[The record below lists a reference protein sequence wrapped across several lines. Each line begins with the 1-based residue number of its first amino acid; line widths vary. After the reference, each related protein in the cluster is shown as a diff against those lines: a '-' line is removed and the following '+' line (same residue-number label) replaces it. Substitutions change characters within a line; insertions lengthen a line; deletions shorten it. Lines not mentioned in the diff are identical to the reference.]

1 MHFDRVEWV
10 RVPAPTT
17 AKRSRRPADDEGY
30 DPSKSIHFME
40 INEKSWISMISQG
53 FLGSLG
59 NISSTTPSYAQA
71 SCATFE
77 VPAQARGRRGA
88 RLPAHAGGRCA
99 VHGSVVLGDS
109 AADRTV
115 RRFFPPQH
123 PEAKS
128 KPSMRHGCSEVEVSI
143 WIVLSVCP
151 FLFGYHGSWRCF

>member
-1 MHFDRVEWV
+1 MCPCKAGFLGMHFDRVEWV

-40 INEKSWISMISQG
+40 INEKSWISMISQLEG

-77 VPAQARGRRGA
+77 VPAQARGRRG
-88 RLPAHAGGRCA
+88 HAYPPTPEDDVPYMAPSSWEIQQHIARCA
-99 VHGSVVLGDS
+99 V
-109 AADRTV
+109 
-115 RRFFPPQH
+115 FPPRNTRRRSQSR
-123 PEAKS
+123 A
-128 KPSMRHGCSEVEVSI
+128 CATD
-143 WIVLSVCP
+143 VLRLK
-151 FLFGYHGSWRCF
+151 FQYGLF